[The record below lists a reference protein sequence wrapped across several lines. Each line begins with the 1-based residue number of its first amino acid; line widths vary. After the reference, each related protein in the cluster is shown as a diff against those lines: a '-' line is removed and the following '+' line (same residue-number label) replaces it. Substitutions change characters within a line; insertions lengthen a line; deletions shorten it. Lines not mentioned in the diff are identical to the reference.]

1 MSYQLE
7 SKTSTANL
15 YMNSFTEAMAE
26 KNMLIELKNNLEEQ
40 LVQQSRLYQIGEL
53 QLQDCYD
60 VNRSF
65 EKQLKNEKNKKT
77 FITVT
82 SAIIIGGLTALYVA
96 K

>member
-1 MSYQLE
+1 
-7 SKTSTANL
+7 
-15 YMNSFTEAMAE
+15 MNSFTEAMAE

-40 LVQQSRLYQIGEL
+40 LVQTSRLYQIGEM

-65 EKQLKNEKNKKT
+65 EKQLQKEKNKKT
-77 FITVT
+77 FVTVT
-82 SAIIIGGLTALYVA
+82 SAIIIGGLTALYIA